1 MTLQLLPRLDQIVLD
16 ADVNILV
23 RSYLEAVGFDVVL
36 STEEDVDVRSDVAI
50 LQWARQRER
59 ILVCHD
65 KHRDGHT
72 RMRLFEELYANGGKI
87 LRIGGRPDQSP
98 ITSTGM
104 IMVHRQQWL
113 SFFEEHQSGIAI
125 VHRTGC
131 KFSAAGDLIRQVR
144 RRNDAD
150 DNPISGLESPPQV
163 VPD

>member
-1 MTLQLLPRLDQIVLD
+1 MTLQSLPKLDRIVLD

-36 STEEDVDVRSDVAI
+36 SIEEDINVRSDVAV
-50 LQWARQRER
+50 LQWARDRDR
-59 ILVCHD
+59 MLVCHD

-72 RMRLFEELYANGGKI
+72 RMRLFEEIHANGGRI

-98 ITSTGM
+98 IISTGM

-113 SFFEEHQSGIAI
+113 SFFAEHQSGIAI

-131 KFSAAGDLIRQVR
+131 RFSTPGQLLRQIRRQHS
-144 RRNDAD
+144 AD
-150 DNPISGLESPPQV
+150 DSPLFSLELPPGNKS
-163 VPD
+163 

>member
-1 MTLQLLPRLDQIVLD
+1 MTPRSLPKLDRIVLD

-23 RSYLEAVGFDVVL
+23 RPYLEAVGFDVVL
-36 STEEDVDVRSDVAI
+36 SIEEDVNVRSDVEV
-50 LQWARQRER
+50 LQWARERER

-72 RMRLFEELYANGGKI
+72 RMRLFEEIHANGGKI

-104 IMVHRQQWL
+104 IMVHRQHWL
-113 SFFEEHQSGIAI
+113 SFFSEHQSGIAI

-131 KFSAAGDLIRQVR
+131 RFSTPDQLLRQIRRQ
-144 RRNDAD
+144 DSSG
-150 DNPISGLESPPQV
+150 DNPLSGLELSPRNN
-163 VPD
+163 D

>member
-1 MTLQLLPRLDQIVLD
+1 LTLRSLPKLDRIVLD

-36 STEEDVDVRSDVAI
+36 SIEEDVNVRSDVAV
-50 LQWARQRER
+50 LQWARDRDR
-59 ILVCHD
+59 MLVCHD

-72 RMRLFEELYANGGKI
+72 RMRLFEEIHANGGRI
-87 LRIGGRPDQSP
+87 LRIGGRPDQRP

-113 SFFEEHQSGIAI
+113 SFFAEHESGIAI

-131 KFSAAGDLIRQVR
+131 RFSTPGQLLRQIRRQHS
-144 RRNDAD
+144 AD
-150 DNPISGLESPPQV
+150 DSPLFGLELPPGNNS
-163 VPD
+163 